1 LEDFIT
7 LQLEYSGFWLIPAIL
22 LAGAW
27 AWWHYRPEAPWTVSV
42 GRTLQA
48 LRTVLLVLLLFL
60 LLGPFTRKI
69 ERYEEAP
76 SVVFALDNSRSMALG
91 ADSLALK
98 ELWAKLQTEAE
109 KLNAAGYH
117 TEFTYLSTESQKN
130 TPNFNATSSDL
141 NGVLREVQ
149 ASYENRNL
157 AHVLLVSDGIFTRG
171 LSPEYSNFPFSLS
184 TLGVGDSSTRR
195 DTRISAALHNK
206 MAYAGNRFPIVAE
219 VQHEAAQGEASVLE
233 LSKNGKVLESKKI
246 NFQSN
251 EISQEHRFLVEADG
265 KGIQHYSLRL
275 RPLSDEQNTANN
287 RREIYV
293 EVLDSRENVLI
304 LAQSPHP
311 DVKALRLAL
320 QDQENYKVSVH
331 FPGLT
336 DAPQLPENGQ
346 YDLLIAHQMPGG
358 KFQAEFKKFKE
369 KSRAVWYILGNNTD
383 LTAFNN
389 LQTGLRIQGPTQQK
403 DQVLP
408 FFQDDFTPFTFT
420 KKQADRLLDVPPLS
434 VPFGD
439 YSLAPNFQVLF
450 TQRIASVNTG
460 RPLWAMGELKG
471 QKVGILSGEGLWQ
484 WRLAEIAQHGD
495 AEAVDALVQ
504 KTVQYLAARRD
515 KRQLRVDPVAT
526 TFEAGQP
533 IGLSVETYN
542 DAYEQISGKSIQLQL
557 TDEEG
562 NTTPFSFVNSRIPF
576 TFRLPALPEGA
587 YSYTAST
594 EIAGTTHRSTGRF
607 TVRHTELEALNL
619 RADFGLLQRLAQ
631 QHNGDFYTSE
641 KLSTFTSSLQ
651 ENPTLPL
658 IHSRE
663 QYAEL
668 LRFWWLLG
676 LLVLIATAEWGLRK
690 YFGGY

>member
-1 LEDFIT
+1 
-7 LQLEYSGFWLIPAIL
+7 
-22 LAGAW
+22 
-27 AWWHYRPEAPWTVSV
+27 
-42 GRTLQA
+42 
-48 LRTVLLVLLLFL
+48 
-60 LLGPFTRKI
+60 
-69 ERYEEAP
+69 
-76 SVVFALDNSRSMALG
+76 MALG
-91 ADSLALK
+91 TDSLALQK
-98 ELWAKLQTEAE
+98 LWADVQAEATTLE
-109 KLNAAGYH
+109 EAGYQVEFKDLNAENKG
-117 TEFTYLSTESQKN
+117 
-130 TPNFNATSSDL
+130 NFNATSSDL
-141 NGVLREVQ
+141 NGLLRDVQ

-184 TLGVGDSSTRR
+184 TLGVGDSSVRR

-206 MAYAGNRFPIVAE
+206 MSYAGNRFPIAVE
-219 VQHEAAQGEASVLE
+219 VQHEAAEGTTSVLE
-233 LSKNGKVLESKKI
+233 LSQKGKVIERK
-246 NFQSN
+246 
-251 EISQEHRFLVEADG
+251 EIRFVAGEASQEHRFLVAAEG

-275 RPLSDEQNTANN
+275 RPLSEEQNTANN

-293 EVLDSRENVLI
+293 EVLDSREHVLI

-320 QDQENYKVSVH
+320 QDQENYKVDVH
-331 FPGLT
+331 FPGIT
-336 DAPQLPENGQ
+336 QAPNLPESGQ

-358 KFQAEFKKFKE
+358 KLQAEFKKFKQ
-369 KSRAVWYILGNNTD
+369 KSRAVWYILGNASD
-383 LTAFNN
+383 LNAFNN
-389 LQTGLRIQGPTQQK
+389 LQMGLRIQGQNNQK

-408 FFQDDFTPFTFT
+408 FFQDNFTPFTFS

-439 YSLAPNFQVLF
+439 YSLSPNFQVLF
-450 TQRIASVNTG
+450 SQRIASVNTG
-460 RPLWAMGELKG
+460 RPLWAVGEVKG
-471 QKVGILSGEGLWQ
+471 QKVGLLCGEGLWQ
-484 WRLAEIAQHGD
+484 WRLAEIAQQEN

-504 KTVQYLAARRD
+504 KTVQYLAARQD
-515 KRQLRVDPVAT
+515 KRQLRVDPVAA

-542 DAYEQISGKSIQLQL
+542 DAYEQISGQSIRLQL
-557 TDEEG
+557 ADEDG

-587 YSYTAST
+587 YSYTTST

-607 TVRHTELEALNL
+607 TVRYTELEALNL

-631 QHNGDFYTSE
+631 EHNGSFYAPNTL
-641 KLSTFTSSLQ
+641 KGFTTSLQ
-651 ENPTLPL
+651 EKPARPL
-658 IHSRE
+658 LHSRE